1 MCQTFAFFLNQFQP
15 MKNLLYLLLFISAG
29 SFAQTLT
36 GFSASASEKEKQAE
50 SVFLNQQESERY
62 KNHLKALTKEPH
74 IATSKANE
82 RVRDYMAEVMRKAG
96 FQVEIFPYDIYLPVM
111 PGTASAEIVQPI
123 RIPLNNKEYIHKE
136 DPFSSDPNL
145 YMGYNAYSGTGDVT
159 AEVVYANFGRKE
171 DFEKLKAMG
180 ISVKGKIVV
189 ARYGGNF
196 RGYKAKYAEANGAV
210 GLIIFVDPGDSG
222 YAKGLVYPEGPHYNE
237 SDIQRGSVL
246 TIDWTGDPLTPFE
259 PALPI
264 DGKKKIVRKKP
275 EEVAG
280 LLNIPVLPLPYGSA
294 KEILALMKGKPVPAG
309 WQGGL
314 PYTYRLEGGP
324 ELKVRVNVVQKREI
338 QRVYDVVG
346 TLAGSELPDE
356 WIMAG
361 AHYDAWGF
369 GATDPNSGTAM
380 LLALSE
386 SLGKL
391 AQAGYKPKRTIKI
404 AHWDAEEQGVIG
416 STEWVEQFRDDL
428 DAKGVAYFNAD
439 GAVSGKNFGAASS
452 PSLKGL
458 LIDATKMV
466 PYPDSSKTVY
476 DHWLGK
482 RGAKE
487 PPLGNLGGGSDHIAF
502 YTHVGIPSWGGG
514 TGGPTIYHSNH
525 DSFSFYERFADPD
538 FKMGPLVE
546 RVFGVAALRLANANV
561 IPYNISRY
569 GTDLRTHFE
578 SIQKLTKA
586 YDKSENPFSFDA
598 LIKAADDLKK
608 AGEEAESALTKAN
621 DASNKAINAEL
632 ILLERQ
638 WIDKAG
644 MPYGNWYRSLYASPD
659 PYSGYASWMLPALQ
673 YEAANKATGNLK
685 MWEQKYLDVIGRL
698 KSKME
703 AIAKLAK

>member
-1 MCQTFAFFLNQFQP
+1 MKYFLGLS
-15 MKNLLYLLLFISAG
+15 LLIASG

-36 GFSASASEKEKQAE
+36 GFSISSSEKEKQAE
-50 SVFLNQQESERY
+50 SFFLNQQESERY
-62 KNHLKALTKEPH
+62 KNHLKTITQEPH

-82 RVRDYMAEVMRKAG
+82 KVRDYLADVMRKAG

-111 PGTASAEIVQPI
+111 PGSASAEIVEPI
-123 RIPLNNKEYIHKE
+123 RILLNNKEYIHKE
-136 DPFSSDPNL
+136 DPFSSHPNL
-145 YMGYNAYSGTGDVT
+145 YFGHNAYSGSGDVT
-159 AEVVYANFGRKE
+159 AEVVYANFARKE
-171 DFEKLKAMG
+171 DFEKLLAMG
-180 ISVKGKIVV
+180 ISVKGKIVI

-196 RGYKAKYAEANGAV
+196 RGYKAKYAEANGAA
-210 GLIIFVDPGDSG
+210 GLIIFTDPGDSG

-246 TIDWTGDPLTPFE
+246 TLDWTGDPLTPFE

-275 EEVAG
+275 EEVTGMPA
-280 LLNIPVLPLPYGSA
+280 IPVLPLPYGSA
-294 KEILALMKGKPVPAG
+294 KEIFARMTGKPVPTG

-324 ELKVRVNVVQKREI
+324 ELKVRMNVSQKREI
-338 QRVYDVVG
+338 QRVYNVVG
-346 TLAGSELPDE
+346 TLVGTELPNE
-356 WIMAG
+356 WVMAG
-361 AHYDAWGF
+361 AHYDSWGF

-391 AQAGYKPKRTIKI
+391 SQAGYKPKRTIKI
-404 AHWDAEEQGVIG
+404 AHWDAEEQGVLG
-416 STEWVEQFRDDL
+416 STEWVEQFRDEL

-439 GAVSGKNFGAASS
+439 GAVSGKSFGASSS
-452 PSLKGL
+452 PSLKSL
-458 LIDATKMV
+458 LIEATKSV
-466 PYPDSSKTVY
+466 PYPDSSKTVFE
-476 DHWLGK
+476 HWLGK
-482 RGAKE
+482 RTTKE

-525 DSFSFYERFADPD
+525 DSFSFYERFADPS
-538 FKMGPLVE
+538 FTMGPLVE
-546 RVFGVAALRLANANV
+546 RVFGIAALRLANADV
-561 IPYNISRY
+561 IPYNVSRY

-578 SIQKLTKA
+578 GLQKLTKA
-586 YDKSENPFSFDA
+586 YDKSENQFSFDA
-598 LIKAADDLKK
+598 LIKAADELKK
-608 AGEEAESALTKAN
+608 VGEDTEAALNTGNETNK
-621 DASNKAINAEL
+621 KAINAEL
-632 ILLERQ
+632 LLLERQ
-638 WIDKAG
+638 WIDKQG

-659 PYSGYASWMLPALQ
+659 PYSGYASWMMPAFQ
-673 YEAANKATGNLK
+673 YEVANKSTANLK

-703 AIAKLAK
+703 AITRLAK